1 MTDLKIIMRLLE
13 EQPEPRITDRSEI
26 VMPRIALSGP
36 LGSAVVLRAMQ
47 GARSYSQPL
56 VTHDGRDTRADLF
69 QELMD
74 ALFYSAKLLMELEL
88 SGGTEQDILI
98 AKSIYQ
104 SVFNCA
110 KNVIAMEK
118 DK

>member
-1 MTDLKIIMRLLE
+1 MTDLEIIMRLLE
-13 EQPEPRITDRSEI
+13 EQPEPRIADRSEI
-26 VMPRIALSGP
+26 VMSHMPVNGP
-36 LGSAVVLRAMQ
+36 LGPAVILRAMQ

-69 QELMD
+69 QELVD
-74 ALFYSAKLLMELEL
+74 ALFYSAKLAMEASSAGSEQEL
-88 SGGTEQDILI
+88 QEARSVFN
-98 AKSIYQ
+98 